1 MDSLERSV
9 LKNKNINRGAA
20 LIFALIVVAFL
31 YIYVSIINVQVTKQY
46 KGTNL
51 TEASTQKYTS
61 YTNVLAKRG
70 TIYDANGLPLA
81 QDIPSYTLVAV
92 LDKEKF
98 SVGKDKQPLHVV
110 DAKQTAELIAPII
123 DMDIDEM
130 LQILS
135 KDKLQVEFGV
145 KGKNLTIEQKE
156 QIEAL
161 DLPGIEFIEGKR
173 RFYPNGTLAAHT
185 IGFSQLTDDTKAE
198 SQSEGKLGLEKSMD
212 EFLAEKNGQAVYQL
226 SSFGV
231 VLKDQD
237 QSKDPIDGKNVYL
250 TLDQKIQIFLEDAMD
265 AVVED
270 YEPEE
275 IIGIVADPKTGKI
288 LAMAQRPT
296 FDLNER
302 NIENYLNT
310 AVGYAYEPGST
321 MKIFT
326 LAAAIEEGVWN
337 PNLTFKSG
345 KYKVGPSVISDHNG
359 VGWGTITFLEGVQRS
374 SNVLFIN
381 IGEKYLG
388 YDTFRTYLDKFGFNQ
403 KVGIDLPNESAG
415 KILFNYEVEK
425 ATSTFGQGTSVT
437 PLQQIQAAT
446 AIANDGK
453 MMKPY
458 LIERIEDANTKEVIQ
473 QTKPEVVGTPV
484 SAKTAKEVREILQT
498 TVTSEVGTAQ
508 NYNIDEYEVAG
519 KTGTAQLPAK
529 GGGYLTGWNNY
540 FFSFLGMVPADD
552 PELLVYISVKQPKL
566 DAKKYEAGSVPVSKI
581 FNRVV
586 INTLQYMNV
595 QPNEEKVSV
604 TKYETKLPD
613 FIGLSLA
620 EAKKMA
626 KSKELSVT
634 VVGNG
639 KKIVSQYPEQDST
652 VPLTEKILLFTDGKL
667 TMPDL
672 TGWSMREIMNISSL
686 LNLNVT
692 FEGEGY
698 AYAQTIPSGRTLEGE
713 KIDLI
718 VQMKPPNEK
727 NKKTTSVVQDGTEVP
742 LN

>member
-231 VLKDQD
+231 MLKDQD

-296 FDLNER
+296 FD
-302 NIENYLNT
+302 
-310 AVGYAYEPGST
+310 
-321 MKIFT
+321 
-326 LAAAIEEGVWN
+326 
-337 PNLTFKSG
+337 
-345 KYKVGPSVISDHNG
+345 
-359 VGWGTITFLEGVQRS
+359 
-374 SNVLFIN
+374 
-381 IGEKYLG
+381 
-388 YDTFRTYLDKFGFNQ
+388 
-403 KVGIDLPNESAG
+403 
-415 KILFNYEVEK
+415 
-425 ATSTFGQGTSVT
+425 
-437 PLQQIQAAT
+437 
-446 AIANDGK
+446 
-453 MMKPY
+453 
-458 LIERIEDANTKEVIQ
+458 
-473 QTKPEVVGTPV
+473 
-484 SAKTAKEVREILQT
+484 
-498 TVTSEVGTAQ
+498 
-508 NYNIDEYEVAG
+508 
-519 KTGTAQLPAK
+519 
-529 GGGYLTGWNNY
+529 
-540 FFSFLGMVPADD
+540 
-552 PELLVYISVKQPKL
+552 
-566 DAKKYEAGSVPVSKI
+566 
-581 FNRVV
+581 
-586 INTLQYMNV
+586 
-595 QPNEEKVSV
+595 
-604 TKYETKLPD
+604 
-613 FIGLSLA
+613 
-620 EAKKMA
+620 
-626 KSKELSVT
+626 
-634 VVGNG
+634 
-639 KKIVSQYPEQDST
+639 
-652 VPLTEKILLFTDGKL
+652 
-667 TMPDL
+667 
-672 TGWSMREIMNISSL
+672 
-686 LNLNVT
+686 
-692 FEGEGY
+692 
-698 AYAQTIPSGRTLEGE
+698 
-713 KIDLI
+713 
-718 VQMKPPNEK
+718 
-727 NKKTTSVVQDGTEVP
+727 
-742 LN
+742 